1 MLKERLDYLSTFS
14 MENYITQLLSYEE
27 ITKEYTER
35 SNVSE
40 NRRERNSNILP
51 PYQSKGK
58 KNNPKSWQKWSE
70 STFSELW
77 K

>member
-58 KNNPKSWQKWSE
+58 KKQPKKLAKMVRIN
-70 STFSELW
+70 FL
-77 K
+77 

>member
-14 MENYITQLLSYEE
+14 MENYITQLSYEE
-27 ITKEYTER
+27 ITKGCTEG

-40 NRRERNSNILP
+40 NGRERDSNILP
-51 PYQSKGK
+51 LYRSKGK
-58 KNNPKSWQKWSE
+58 KKTQKNWQKRSE